1 MVGLDELTAYTNLK
15 REICLRILDAIQK
28 ECGEIGNA
36 QIEDDYI
43 SFEVYSGYFED
54 APRVI
59 RNGLFTLKLV
69 DKFDDPFF
77 TLMYRIQIH
86 RKGVGRRRSRTEGL
100 KT

>member
-28 ECGEIGNA
+28 ECGEIGNT

-43 SFEVYSGYFED
+43 SFEVYRGYFED

-59 RNGLFTLKLV
+59 RNGRFTLKLI

-77 TLMYRIQIH
+77 TLIYRIQIH
-86 RKGVGRRRSRTEGL
+86 RKGVGKRRSMTKGL

>member
-1 MVGLDELTAYTNLK
+1 MDELTAYTNLK
-15 REICLRILDAIQK
+15 RGICLRILDAIQK

-36 QIEDDYI
+36 QIEDNYI
-43 SFEVYSGYFED
+43 SFEVYRSYFED

-59 RNGLFTLKLV
+59 RNSRFTLKLF

-86 RKGVGRRRSRTEGL
+86 RKGVGKRRSKTKVL

>member
-1 MVGLDELTAYTNLK
+1 MVGLEEITAHTKLK
-15 REICLRILDAIQK
+15 RGICLRILNAIQK

-36 QIEDDYI
+36 QIEDNYI

-54 APRVI
+54 ASRVI
-59 RNGLFTLKLV
+59 RNGRFALKLV

-86 RKGVGRRRSRTEGL
+86 
-100 KT
+100 